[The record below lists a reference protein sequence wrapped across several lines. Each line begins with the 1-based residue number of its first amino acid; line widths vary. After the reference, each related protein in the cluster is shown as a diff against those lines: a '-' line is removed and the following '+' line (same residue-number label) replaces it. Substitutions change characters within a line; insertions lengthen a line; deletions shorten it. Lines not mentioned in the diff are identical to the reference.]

1 MAPTP
6 KRPVRS
12 NNADDG
18 SGVTSGVT
26 KRVPEV
32 NASNGLQR
40 LLAAEVTQI
49 PERLVFPLKLVRSG
63 PPLCRDVFE
72 NNNSIRMSQ
81 FVSLQKVNTV
91 VLGKDGNATPEAPAA
106 LETIFPTGVTNN
118 QVPIT

>member
-1 MAPTP
+1 LAPTP
-6 KRPVRS
+6 NRPERS
-12 NNADDG
+12 NDNEDG

-26 KRVPEV
+26 ERVPEV

-40 LLAAEVTQI
+40 LLVVEVTQI

-63 PPLCRDVFE
+63 PPLSKDVFE
-72 NNNSIRMSQ
+72 NNNSIMMSQ
-81 FVSLQKVNTV
+81 FASLQKVNTV

-106 LETIFPTGVTNN
+106 LEKIFPTGVTKD